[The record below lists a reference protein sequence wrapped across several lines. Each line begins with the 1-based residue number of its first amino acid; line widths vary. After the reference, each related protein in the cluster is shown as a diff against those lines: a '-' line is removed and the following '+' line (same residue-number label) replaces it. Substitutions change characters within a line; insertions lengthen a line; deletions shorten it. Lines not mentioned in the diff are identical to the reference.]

1 MAWRPPSPVRTR
13 RSSRSG
19 TQTAWGCF
27 PLPYST
33 PGMKPSRRK
42 RRASA
47 DPRRSR
53 SLTCNLTRS
62 PAISGGEVY
71 RLLLDVQVDP
81 EQDQRPEEDGEDRR
95 EDTPPAVHMLEV
107 VMGRCDRD
115 PDSDVDDPKQTGPS
129 PHAGVLTGTR
139 FVKRTRAPG

>member
-1 MAWRPPSPVRTR
+1 MN
-13 RSSRSG
+13 
-19 TQTAWGCF
+19 
-27 PLPYST
+27 
-33 PGMKPSRRK
+33 PSRRK

-47 DPRRSR
+47 APRFSR

-71 RLLLDVQVDP
+71 RLLPDVQVDP

-107 VMGRCDRD
+107 VMGRGDRD
-115 PDSDVDDPKQTGPS
+115 PDSDVDDPEKTGPS
-129 PHAGVLTGTR
+129 PHAGVLTGLA
-139 FVKRTRAPG
+139 APKTCR